1 MRNASPSGCCVLFID
16 NPPDGFP
23 NNNTALQSVKQH
35 NVFAQ
40 LSLIK
45 KTNSNN
51 RKTGIHT
58 SKDRLSAGSKG
69 NFFVVSNNGLRA
81 PADRERSESRSSGM
95 WDKWGTVCVSQTGG
109 VVEQCGGCSSWTHLQ
124 VPVAI
129 NTDH

>member
-1 MRNASPSGCCVLFID
+1 MQNASPSGCCVLFID

-40 LSLIK
+40 LSLIR

-69 NFFVVSNNGLRA
+69 NFCVIWNNSLRV
-81 PADRERSESRSSGM
+81 PTDREKSEIRSG
-95 WDKWGTVCVSQTGG
+95 
-109 VVEQCGGCSSWTHLQ
+109 
-124 VPVAI
+124 
-129 NTDH
+129 